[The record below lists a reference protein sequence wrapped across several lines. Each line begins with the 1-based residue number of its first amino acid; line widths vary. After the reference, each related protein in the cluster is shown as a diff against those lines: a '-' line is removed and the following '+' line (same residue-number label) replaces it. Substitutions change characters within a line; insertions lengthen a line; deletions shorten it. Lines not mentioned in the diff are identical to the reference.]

1 MKKNTV
7 IYSGKLFRRIVVPAY
22 DELCLRWGSVTQHRL
37 MLHITPPIRAINEQI
52 NEELLI

>member
-22 DELCLRWGSVTQHRL
+22 DELVLQWGSVTQHRL